1 MVVAWEQSHM
11 HVRGTTSFISLWG
24 VHLNLVFPFLLCDR
38 RKGNKIIRTHHHMGR
53 TWLVLEKSSNK
64 IFTTEHLCWGRYHYL
79 IWKYVPNI
87 EEINHL
93 LVWFS
98 FLVNHFW
105 TIRACDL
112 SVHITCLEEKRNI
125 MFFSEVWAVWLEI
138 FHASRS
144 RIRSPFFFS
153 SLFFSLDNRVVRPRL
168 PVAWMMCSLTS
179 LIKAQPPKNSNRSHF
194 TLMSS
199 HERDLKTEC
208 TC

>member
-11 HVRGTTSFISLWG
+11 HVRGTTCFISLWG

-125 MFFSEVWAVWLEI
+125 MFFQKYGLYGLKSSTLADWGYVLPFSFLLFSFPWTIELYVPD
-138 FHASRS
+138 SRW
-144 RIRSPFFFS
+144 PG
-153 SLFFSLDNRVVRPRL
+153 
-168 PVAWMMCSLTS
+168 W
-179 LIKAQPPKNSNRSHF
+179 
-194 TLMSS
+194 
-199 HERDLKTEC
+199 C
-208 TC
+208 TPWRH